1 MPAMQENWVPS
12 LGKKDPLEKGMTT
25 HSSILVW
32 RISMNRG
39 ALWAKVHRVAE
50 WDTTGPMVALRHAHI
65 YANVCI

>member
-1 MPAMQENWVPS
+1 MA
-12 LGKKDPLEKGMTT
+12 T

-50 WDTTGPMVALRHAHI
+50 WDMTGPTVALRHARI